1 MLMSSPLVLLDE
13 DEAGWW
19 VLLEAIV
26 GQHLNMSG
34 TVEEVGGGTGLR
46 CWCNWNKLKH
56 NNNKETKKGI
66 FFQCQIFPRHL
77 NLMDLLSK

>member
-34 TVEEVGGGTGLR
+34 TVEEVGEEPDCAAGVGASRIFLSFSGEIR
-46 CWCNWNKLKH
+46 G
-56 NNNKETKKGI
+56 EMSSRFEDRKK
-66 FFQCQIFPRHL
+66 R
-77 NLMDLLSK
+77 

>member
-34 TVEEVGGGTGLR
+34 TVEEVGEEPDCAAGVGASR
-46 CWCNWNKLKH
+46 
-56 NNNKETKKGI
+56 I
-66 FFQCQIFPRHL
+66 FFGVIRGEMSSRFEDR
-77 NLMDLLSK
+77 KKR

>member
-34 TVEEVGGGTGLR
+34 TVEEVGEEPDCAAGVGASR
-46 CWCNWNKLKH
+46 
-56 NNNKETKKGI
+56 I
-66 FFQCQIFPRHL
+66 FFYLFRGEIRGEMSSRFEDR
-77 NLMDLLSK
+77 KKR